1 MDSEWLSRWKS
12 LRICVA
18 GDVMLDR
25 FVTGT
30 VERVSPE
37 APIPVLHFQSER
49 KMLGGAGNVARNVVA
64 LGGEAG
70 LVGALG
76 EDDEGKWIADRL
88 CAEEGIVGH
97 FVRTD
102 ATPTTVKT
110 RFLAGGQQILRL
122 DVERPLPADSERERE
137 IASAC
142 AVALERASALT
153 LSDYGKGVL
162 TAVTVRQLI
171 ALGRARGVPVIVDP
185 KSTDIERYAGA
196 RVLTPNAAETGK
208 IVGYVCDNDESAAAA
223 ARAILDR
230 AGVDAVVVTRGAQGM
245 TIWDPGAGQK
255 RPTHIPTVADEVF
268 DVSGAG
274 DTVAAALALALAAGA
289 PLREAARIANA
300 AAGVAV
306 GKRGTAVVTQRELQA
321 ALGGGG
327 DPKFVDNATALEI
340 VNDWRDHGLK
350 IGFTNGCFDLIH
362 PGHVELLRRARA
374 TCDRL
379 VVALNADVSVR
390 RLKGPQRPLQNQR
403 ARSIVMAAI
412 DGVDLVTLFTD
423 DTPLALIEALAPDVL
438 IKGSD
443 YTLETVVGADL
454 VLARGGK
461 VALVPLE
468 AGHSTTSIVTRAH
481 ADR

>member
-1 MDSEWLSRWKS
+1 
-12 LRICVA
+12 
-18 GDVMLDR
+18 
-25 FVTGT
+25 
-30 VERVSPE
+30 
-37 APIPVLHFQSER
+37 
-49 KMLGGAGNVARNVVA
+49 
-64 LGGEAG
+64 
-70 LVGALG
+70 
-76 EDDEGKWIADRL
+76 
-88 CAEEGIVGH
+88 
-97 FVRTD
+97 
-102 ATPTTVKT
+102 
-110 RFLAGGQQILRL
+110 
-122 DVERPLPADSERERE
+122 
-137 IASAC
+137 
-142 AVALERASALT
+142 
-153 LSDYGKGVL
+153 
-162 TAVTVRQLI
+162 
-171 ALGRARGVPVIVDP
+171 
-185 KSTDIERYAGA
+185 
-196 RVLTPNAAETGK
+196 
-208 IVGYVCDNDESAAAA
+208 
-223 ARAILDR
+223 
-230 AGVDAVVVTRGAQGM
+230 
-245 TIWDPGAGQK
+245 
-255 RPTHIPTVADEVF
+255 
-268 DVSGAG
+268 
-274 DTVAAALALALAAGA
+274 
-289 PLREAARIANA
+289 
-300 AAGVAV
+300 
-306 GKRGTAVVTQRELQA
+306 VVTQRELQA